1 MLVLVKDTYSEYGI
15 HKQLLTMNLKKSGK
29 KKIMEM
35 SSKLRCKTY
44 IISDNLY

>member
-29 KKIMEM
+29 KIMEM